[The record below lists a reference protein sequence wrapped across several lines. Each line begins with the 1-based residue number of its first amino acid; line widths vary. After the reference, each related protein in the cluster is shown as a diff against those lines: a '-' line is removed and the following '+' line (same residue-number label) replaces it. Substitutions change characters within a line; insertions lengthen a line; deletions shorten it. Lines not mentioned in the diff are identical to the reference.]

1 MKSAMSDIP
10 LPRMYRIEQEFSSP
24 EIADVPSAVR
34 AELYR
39 LDLARTIHKGDTV
52 AVSAGSRGIADIS
65 IVLKT
70 TVEAL
75 RGTGAKPFIVPAM
88 GSHGSGTAQGQAE
101 TLRRVGVTEETTGCP
116 IRSSVETV
124 KIGTTDLG
132 FPLLLDRHAASADHI
147 AVINRIKPHTR
158 FTAPVESGLV
168 KMCLLGLGKPEG
180 ARILHRAI
188 DQHSWQ
194 DVYERAFP
202 LFSAG
207 TRLRFGLA
215 IIENAH
221 KKIAMVSAIEPG
233 EFLTKEP
240 KLLAQARSMMA
251 FIPVS
256 NIDLLIVDEM
266 GKDLSGTGM
275 DTNVTG
281 RKEGL
286 ASISRF
292 IFVRDLTDKSGG
304 NALGIGL
311 ADFTTKRLVGK
322 IDFNVLFTNALTAYR
337 TDACKIPMSFGSD
350 RDAIRTAAYMAGAHE
365 PKTFRIVRIRN
376 TLDLEQIYVSE
387 AFIDEIKGNV
397 CLKIMSGPS
406 AINFDDAGNLI
417 E

>member
-1 MKSAMSDIP
+1 
-10 LPRMYRIEQEFSSP
+10 
-24 EIADVPSAVR
+24 
-34 AELYR
+34 
-39 LDLARTIHKGDTV
+39 
-52 AVSAGSRGIADIS
+52 
-65 IVLKT
+65 
-70 TVEAL
+70 
-75 RGTGAKPFIVPAM
+75 
-88 GSHGSGTAQGQAE
+88 
-101 TLRRVGVTEETTGCP
+101 
-116 IRSSVETV
+116 
-124 KIGTTDLG
+124 
-132 FPLLLDRHAASADHI
+132 
-147 AVINRIKPHTR
+147 
-158 FTAPVESGLV
+158 
-168 KMCLLGLGKPEG
+168 MCLLGLGKPEG

-194 DVYERAFP
+194 DVYKRVFP

-406 AINFDDAGNLI
+406 AIKFDEAGNLI